1 MVVRKER
8 KSRKLR
14 GSRTHGYG
22 SVGQHRKA
30 GSRGGRGAAGM
41 HKHKW
46 TWIVKYYPDWF
57 GKHGFKN
64 PNPTIVKDELRVINL
79 RELSEMVEV
88 LLRNGELKAEKGLV
102 EVDLQKLG
110 FNKLLGEGEPTRPLR
125 ILTPSATKR
134 AVEKVKTTGGEVVL
148 LTSKSS

>member
-1 MVVRKER
+1 MMVVRKER

-46 TWIVKYYPDWF
+46 TWVVKYYPDWF
-57 GKHGFKN
+57 GKHGFRN
-64 PNPTIVKDELRVINL
+64 PNPTIIKDELKAINL
-79 RELSEMVEV
+79 RELSEIVEE
-88 LLRNGELKAEKGLV
+88 LLINGELRAEAGLV

-110 FNKLLGEGEPTRPLR
+110 FSKLLGEGELTRPLK
-125 ILTPSATKR
+125 IVTPNATKR
-134 AVEKVKTTGGEVVL
+134 AVEKVKTAGGEVVL
-148 LTSKSS
+148 PDKSS

>member
-46 TWIVKYYPDWF
+46 TWVVKYYPDWF

-64 PNPTIVKDELRVINL
+64 PNPTIIKDELKTINL
-79 RELSEMVEV
+79 RELSEIVEE
-88 LLRNGELKAEKGLV
+88 LLGKGELRTEAGLV

-110 FNKLLGEGEPTRPLR
+110 FNKLLGKGELTRPLK
-125 ILTPSATKR
+125 IITPSASKR
-134 AVEKVKTTGGEVVL
+134 AIEKVKTAGGEVVL
-148 LTSKSS
+148 LSKSS